1 MAIDTASNDV
11 IKKLIH
17 RRKERLKETLVRDV
31 DNVEQLHYIRGQ
43 IKSLDDLQQDIIDL
57 LKKTGAIK
65 NDRVHGATETD

>member
-11 IKKLIH
+11 IKNLIN
-17 RRKERLKETLVRDV
+17 RRRERLKDTLIRDV

-57 LKKTGAIK
+57 LKKQ
-65 NDRVHGATETD
+65 EQ

>member
-17 RRKERLKETLVRDV
+17 RRKERLTQTLVRDV
-31 DNVEQLHYIRGQ
+31 DNINDLYYIRGQ

-57 LKKTGAIK
+57 LKKQ
-65 NDRVHGATETD
+65 EQ

>member
-11 IKKLIH
+11 IKSLIH

-31 DNVEQLHYIRGQ
+31 DNINDLYYIRGQ

-57 LKKTGAIK
+57 LKKQ
-65 NDRVHGATETD
+65 EQ

>member
-17 RRKERLKETLVRDV
+17 KRKERLKETLVRDV
-31 DNVEQLHYIRGQ
+31 DNVNDLHYIRGQ

-57 LKKTGAIK
+57 LKKQ
-65 NDRVHGATETD
+65 EQ

>member
-11 IKKLIH
+11 IKNLIH

-57 LKKTGAIK
+57 LKKQEQI
-65 NDRVHGATETD
+65 

>member
-11 IKKLIH
+11 IKNLIH

-31 DNVEQLHYIRGQ
+31 DNVDQLHYIRGQ

-57 LKKTGAIK
+57 LKKQEQI
-65 NDRVHGATETD
+65 

>member
-11 IKKLIH
+11 IKNLIN

-31 DNVEQLHYIRGQ
+31 DKIEQLYYIRGQ

-57 LKKTGAIK
+57 LKKQ
-65 NDRVHGATETD
+65 EQ

>member
-17 RRKERLKETLVRDV
+17 RRKERLTQTLVRDV
-31 DNVEQLHYIRGQ
+31 DNINDLHYIRGQ

-57 LKKTGAIK
+57 LKKQ
-65 NDRVHGATETD
+65 EQ

>member
-17 RRKERLKETLVRDV
+17 KRKERLKETLVRDV
-31 DNVEQLHYIRGQ
+31 DNTNDLYYIRGQ

-57 LKKTGAIK
+57 LKKQ
-65 NDRVHGATETD
+65 EQ